1 MSLFT
6 GAKFALLRQGTYG
19 TIRLGES
26 CCSGNHTPHSSRVL
40 LGISYK
46 RGGGAKR
53 YFSKNRN
60 IYNDRFL
67 VSVGNMFLFP
77 SGIYYSIKD
86 RWERNNRG
94 LKMPLPH
101 LVLLGGTAGVIG
113 SYVSFTLPR
122 FIIQPLSEC

>member
-1 MSLFT
+1 MSLVAQVT
-6 GAKFALLRQGTYG
+6 TLRT
-19 TIRLGES
+19 
-26 CCSGNHTPHSSRVL
+26 RV
-40 LGISYK
+40 GCYSVSVT
-46 RGGGAKR
+46 RGGGGAKR

-86 RWERNNRG
+86 RWERNNTG

-113 SYVSFTLPR
+113 SYVSLTLPR
-122 FIIQPLSEC
+122 FIIRPLPDCL

>member
-26 CCSGNHTPHSSRVL
+26 CCSGNHTSHSGVTRYQL
-40 LGISYK
+40 QE
-46 RGGGAKR
+46 GGGAKR

-67 VSVGNMFLFP
+67 VSVGNMFLVP

-113 SYVSFTLPR
+113 SYVSLT
-122 FIIQPLSEC
+122 